1 MSSGSI
7 NTLSGRLLGRAI
19 GGGVLGSQ
27 EISARNP
34 SWASTP
40 RGATE
45 ELANS
50 FTHGLGLA
58 LSLAGLYGL
67 VHATQ
72 GAGAT
77 ELVIGCRVYGISLV
91 LTYAASAFYHG
102 WRQGKVKR
110 ALLVADHVAIYGL
123 IVGTY
128 TPLALASAHGHLH
141 WIPVAL
147 VWGLGLTGSAFKVA
161 RTDRLDDDSALPYV
175 VIAWAAV
182 AFLGRHV
189 AALPPGTFAWLLA
202 GGLFY
207 LVGLIFFAR
216 DDRPYNHTIWH
227 LFVMAGSLC
236 HYCVVVGYAVPLA
249 A

>member
-1 MSSGSI
+1 MVFGPP
-7 NTLSGRLLGRAI
+7 
-19 GGGVLGSQ
+19 
-27 EISARNP
+27 EISTRNP

-40 RGATE
+40 RGASE

-58 LSLAGLYGL
+58 LSLVGLYGL

-77 ELVIGCRVYGISLV
+77 KLAIGCRVYGISMV

-102 WRQGKVKR
+102 WRQGRVKR

-128 TPLALASAHGHLH
+128 TPLALALAHGRLH
-141 WIPVAL
+141 WIPVGL
-147 VWGLGLTGSAFKVA
+147 VWCLALTGSAVKVA

-175 VIAWAAV
+175 VLAWAAL
-182 AFLGRHV
+182 ASLGRQ
-189 AALPPGTFAWLLA
+189 ALALPPVAAAWFLA
-202 GGLFY
+202 GGFFY
-207 LVGLIFFAR
+207 LCGLIFFAR
-216 DDRPYNHTIWH
+216 DDRPFNHTIWH
-227 LFVMAGSLC
+227 LFVMAGSVC